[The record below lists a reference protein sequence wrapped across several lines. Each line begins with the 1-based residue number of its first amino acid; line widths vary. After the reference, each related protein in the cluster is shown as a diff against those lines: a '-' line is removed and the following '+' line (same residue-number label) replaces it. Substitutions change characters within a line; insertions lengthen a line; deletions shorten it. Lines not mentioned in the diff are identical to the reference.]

1 MTEYFPAKNGEYPR
15 IYLKGYSTISN
26 LTSTT
31 MSLHLKVYS
40 RWQSVLGL
48 LQKKGHF
55 CLLMRSYRRVLKSE
69 HPGQQ
74 TVFFSRVANIWRYI
88 FDDKHYSLFLA
99 RKYARIF
106 VFGHYLFLEACSFP
120 PASLPENCLQVETD
134 NVHVQ
139 ISVCIFALN
148 GDYCLFY
155 SLLLIWMSCQEQNF
169 LPVTLVSARICSWPL
184 KF

>member
-55 CLLMRSYRRVLKSE
+55 CLLMTSYRRVLKSE

-74 TVFFSRVANIWRYI
+74 TVFF
-88 FDDKHYSLFLA
+88 
-99 RKYARIF
+99 
-106 VFGHYLFLEACSFP
+106 
-120 PASLPENCLQVETD
+120 PASQIFEGIYLMINTIASFWREN
-134 NVHVQ
+134 
-139 ISVCIFALN
+139 
-148 GDYCLFY
+148 
-155 SLLLIWMSCQEQNF
+155 
-169 LPVTLVSARICSWPL
+169 TLVYLSLDIICSSKLAVFHQLRSRKTVCKL
-184 KF
+184 KQIMCTHKYQCVFSR

>member
-1 MTEYFPAKNGEYPR
+1 MTERFGVVTE
-15 IYLKGYSTISN
+15 KGTFLFVNDVIPESTEKW
-26 LTSTT
+26 TSRAAN
-31 MSLHLKVYS
+31 SI
-40 RWQSVLGL
+40 
-48 LQKKGHF
+48 
-55 CLLMRSYRRVLKSE
+55 
-69 HPGQQ
+69 
-74 TVFFSRVANIWRYI
+74 FSRVANIWRYI

-134 NVHVQ
+134 NVHAQ